1 VNILAIGRMVAM
13 TCGGYDDG
21 RDPLRHSPPMPGA
34 GAAPGYRDAIEKALR
49 CFRMARSATDP
60 DIVGLLEA
68 TAQDFLEEARRLL
81 REGS

>member
-1 VNILAIGRMVAM
+1 MVATM
-13 TCGGYDDG
+13 CGGYDNG
-21 RDPLRHSPPMPGA
+21 RDPLRPSPLMHGA
-34 GAAPGYRDAIEKALR
+34 GAPPGYRDAVEKALR

-68 TAQDFLEEARRLL
+68 TAQNFLEEARRLL

>member
-1 VNILAIGRMVAM
+1 MAAM
-13 TCGGYDDG
+13 MCGGYGDG
-21 RDPLRHSPPMPGA
+21 QDPLRHSPLMHGA
-34 GAAPGYRDAIEKALR
+34 GARQDYRDAVEKALR

-68 TAQDFLEEARRLL
+68 TAQNFLEEARRLL